1 MPAMR
6 CMRLACRVP
15 RHTFLIHDVGGLA
28 KGLEGLA
35 WIFTSQMNFMGL
47 SWIDSDLV
55 EKGSI

>member
-1 MPAMR
+1 MR